1 MRAILSPRGLAAA
14 AATILVISST
24 GGVTA
29 QDNET
34 HSQMGRTGGHRTS
47 GQVMGVGMDDVQVG
61 LDMHGMPQMGTMSSN
76 VHEVHLA
83 AHQRVLAHRATIYT
97 LLVALNIDR
106 QQNLDLLMEV
116 RERFAQVQHGL
127 SNGDVA
133 HGLDGSDLSSV
144 QVSLLEVDVYWGRYE
159 AVIDRLI
166 EQPAL
171 SAVEMSMLKTADAD
185 LQRSLGRMI
194 ETAERL
200 SYGGRGHSILL
211 PTVRHAQ
218 LLSAMLQDLAADYLM
233 LASGHDTVGAY
244 LAMREKAAEFDAV
257 LHALLHGDGE
267 LRVLGAPTAEIRE
280 QYNRVQAHW
289 LECWSAIRAMSAS
302 PNADPVE
309 IAGLLGQVDQVAEQ
323 VDAAVALY
331 HGL

>member
-14 AATILVISST
+14 AATILVISSAGVAMAQENEARSPMDHN
-24 GGVTA
+24 GGNRA
-29 QDNET
+29 
-34 HSQMGRTGGHRTS
+34 S
-47 GQVMGVGMDDVQVG
+47 GTVMGVGMDDVQVG
-61 LDMHGMPQMGTMSSN
+61 LDMPQMDTMSSN

-83 AHQRVLAHRATIYT
+83 AHQRVLAHKATIYT
-97 LLVALNIDR
+97 LLVALNIDH

-116 RERFAQVQHGL
+116 RERFAQVQQDL
-127 SNGDVA
+127 SNGDVDNR
-133 HGLDGSDLSSV
+133 LDGSKLSSV
-144 QVSLLEVDVYWGRYE
+144 HVSLLEVDVYWARYE

-166 EQPAL
+166 QQPAL
-171 SAVEMSMLKTADAD
+171 SAVEMSMLKTADAN

-194 ETAERL
+194 EMAERL

-233 LASGHDTVGAY
+233 LASGHDTVGAN
-244 LAMREKAAEFDAV
+244 LAMREKAAQFDAV
-257 LHALLHGDGE
+257 LHALLHGDDE
-267 LRVLGAPTAEIRE
+267 LRVLGAPTSEIRE
-280 QYNRVQAHW
+280 QYDRVQAHW
-289 LECWSAIRAMSAS
+289 LECWAAIQAMSAS
-302 PNADPVE
+302 PDADPVE

-331 HGL
+331 HEL